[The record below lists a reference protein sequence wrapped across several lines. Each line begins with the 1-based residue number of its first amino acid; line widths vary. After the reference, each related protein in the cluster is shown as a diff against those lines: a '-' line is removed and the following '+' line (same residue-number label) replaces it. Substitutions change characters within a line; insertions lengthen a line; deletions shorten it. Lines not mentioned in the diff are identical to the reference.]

1 MNTERRVYTPREYQ
15 GPITNHI
22 IENPRCGVWAG
33 MGLGKTVA
41 TLTAIDILRMVGEI
55 TKPVLVVA
63 PLRVAR
69 TTWPDEVEKWEH
81 LKDMVVVPILGNET
95 QRAMALRKPAHVYT
109 INYDNLVWLL
119 NFLDGK
125 WPFSMVVADES
136 TKLKG
141 FRLKQGTKRA
151 KALARVAHAKCD
163 RFVNLTGTP
172 APNGLADLW
181 GQTWFLDAGQRL
193 GRTFTAFSERWF
205 RTSYDGYGMEPMEHS
220 QPEIENKLRDLCL
233 SLRAEDYFDIKLP
246 IENKIYADMPP
257 PARAL
262 YLDMEREMFMQLEGH
277 EVEAFN
283 AASRTMKC
291 LQLANGAAYVG
302 EGAKEW
308 KEVHNAKLD
317 ALEEI
322 IEEAAGMP
330 VLVAYHF
337 KSDLERLTA
346 RFKSGRVLDK
356 NPKTMKDWNAGK
368 IPLLFAHPAS
378 AGHGLNLQD
387 GGNILAFFSLNW
399 NLEEHQQIIERIGPT
414 RQLQSGHNRPV
425 FIHYIMAANTVDDM
439 IFERLRGKKSVQDI
453 LLEAMRR
460 YEEKA
465 G

>member
-205 RTSYDGYGMEPMEHS
+205 RTSFDGYGMEPMEHS

-246 IENKIYADMPP
+246 IENKIYVDMPP

-337 KSDLERLTA
+337 KSDLERLQK
-346 RFKSGRVLDK
+346 RFPKGRVLDK

>member
-1 MNTERRVYTPREYQ
+1 MTERRDYTPRAYQ
-15 GPITNHI
+15 GPITDHI
-22 IENPRCGVWAG
+22 IDNPRCGVWAG

-41 TLTAIDILRMVGEI
+41 TLTAIDLLFLTGEI

-69 TTWPDEVEKWEH
+69 TTWPDEVEKWNH
-81 LKDMVVVPILGNET
+81 LKNMTVVPVLGNET

-119 NFLDGK
+119 DYLNGE

-141 FRLKQGTKRA
+141 FRLRQGTKRA

-172 APNGLADLW
+172 APNGLVDLW

-193 GRTFTAFSERWF
+193 GRTFQAFSDRWF
-205 RTSYDGYGMEPMEHS
+205 RTSYDGYGLEPMPHS
-220 QPEIENKLRDLCL
+220 QAEIEGKLRDLCL
-233 SLRAEDYFDIKLP
+233 SLRAEDYFDIKKP
-246 IENKIYADMPP
+246 IENKIYVDMPP

-291 LQLANGAAYVG
+291 LQLANGAAYVD
-302 EGAKEW
+302 EKATMW
-308 KEVHNAKLD
+308 KEVHAAKLD

-337 KSDLERLTA
+337 KSDLARLQA
-346 RFKSGRVLDK
+346 RFKQGKVLDK

-414 RQLQSGHNRPV
+414 RQLQAGYNRPV
-425 FIHYIMAANTVDDM
+425 FIHYIMAANTVEDM
-439 IFERLRGKKSVQDI
+439 IFERLQGKKSVQDI

-460 YEEKA
+460 YEEKGA
-465 G
+465 

>member
-1 MNTERRVYTPREYQ
+1 MKDERREYTPREYQ

-22 IENPRCGVWAG
+22 LDNPRCGVWAG

-41 TLTAIDILRMVGEI
+41 TLTAIDTLFMVGEI

-81 LKDMVVVPILGNET
+81 LKDMLVVPILGNET
-95 QRAMALRKPAHVYT
+95 QRAMALRKPAHVYA

-119 NFLDGK
+119 NHLDGK

-172 APNGLADLW
+172 APNGLVDLW

-193 GRTFTAFSERWF
+193 GRTFSGFSDRWF
-205 RTSYDGYGMEPMEHS
+205 RTSYDGYGLEPMEHS
-220 QPEIENKLRDLCL
+220 QAEIEDKLRDLCL

-246 IENKIYADMPP
+246 IENKIYVDMPP

-346 RFKSGRVLDK
+346 RFKQGKVLDK

-453 LLEAMRR
+453 LLEAMRQYR
-460 YEEKA
+460 

>member
-1 MNTERRVYTPREYQ
+1 MNTERREYTPREYQ

-22 IENPRCGVWAG
+22 LDNPRCGVWAG

-41 TLTAIDILRMVGEI
+41 TLTAIDTLFMVGEI

-63 PLRVAR
+63 PLRVAK
-69 TTWPDEVEKWEH
+69 TTWPDEVEKWAH
-81 LKDMVVVPILGNET
+81 LKDMLVVPVLGNET

-119 NFLDGK
+119 NYLDGK

-172 APNGLADLW
+172 APNGLVDLW

-193 GRTFTAFSERWF
+193 GRTFTAFSDRWF
-205 RTSYDGYGMEPMEHS
+205 RTSHDGYGIEPMDHS
-220 QPEIENKLRDLCL
+220 QAEIENKLRDLCL
-233 SLRAEDYFDIKLP
+233 SLRAEDYFDIELP
-246 IENKIYADMPP
+246 IENKIYVDMPP

-262 YLDMEREMFMQLEGH
+262 YLDMEKEMFMQLEGH

-308 KEVHNAKLD
+308 KEVHDAKLQ
-317 ALEEI
+317 ALEEV

-387 GGNILAFFSLNW
+387 GGNILVFFSLNW

-425 FIHYIMAANTVDDM
+425 FIHYLMARDTVDDM
-439 IFERLRGKKSVQDI
+439 IFERLQGKKSVQDI

-460 YEEKA
+460 YETKV